1 VPERDL
7 ASALESTL
15 DGALGAKRAR
25 HSRAVAALAAELCAR
40 EGLDPERGRVAGL
53 AHDLCRALPA
63 AIQAELAAACPVPK
77 AAALAAN
84 ARFAHGPAAA
94 TVLASEY
101 GCSDPDILEAVAF
114 HTLPRPDSG
123 ILTRIL
129 YLADKNE
136 PGREFLD
143 PAERERIVSLPL
155 AEAFRLSV
163 EAVVLWI
170 RSEGLPLAPETA
182 DLYDSVRVSVP

>member
-7 ASALESTL
+7 SLLLDLAL
-15 DGALGAKRAR
+15 DDALGPKRAR
-25 HSRAVAALAAELCAR
+25 HCRAVAGLAAELCAR
-40 EGLDPERGRVAGL
+40 EGFDPGKGRVAGL

-63 AIQAELAAACPVPK
+63 AAQAELAAACPVPH
-77 AAALAAN
+77 AAALASN

-94 TVLASEY
+94 TLLAAEY
-101 GCSDPDILEAVAF
+101 GCADADILEAVAF

-123 ILTRIL
+123 TLTRIL

-143 PAERERIVSLPL
+143 PAERERVVALPL

-163 EAVVLWI
+163 EAVVDWI

-182 DLYDSVRVSVP
+182 DLYDSVRVSAP